1 MSKRTMSLR
10 TQTPPPFRPPTLA
23 DAVTA
28 PSHEHRQLFLEH
40 VRVSEKLRAAQ
51 WKKASDVT
59 VNRRAPISTPSK
71 PKVGSFR

>member
-1 MSKRTMSLR
+1 MSLR
-10 TQTPPPFRPPTLA
+10 DTSPPPPLRPPSHL

-28 PSHEHRQLFLEH
+28 PSHKHRQLYLEH

-59 VNRRAPISTPSK
+59 LNRRPPISTPQK
-71 PKVGSFR
+71 PKVGGFR